1 MLITIVRCSMV
12 LGASLFVQP
21 LLLRLHPN
29 RMPNHNKEKDAER
42 LVDDSQS
49 PQNEAQQTPS
59 GSGDPRTNNFAQ
71 NVPLPFGGPT
81 DNLHPTTQPQGDV
94 TQTNAEVGAPSL
106 RNQQITQEAN
116 QMRNET
122 PEREYQGDTGRS
134 DEQDLPGRMQ
144 DHTSVRPK
152 DVRPDLER
160 GYGSQHHGDEFA
172 ATEVDQREPEDE
184 AEDAA

>member
-1 MLITIVRCSMV
+1 M
-12 LGASLFVQP
+12 A
-21 LLLRLHPN
+21 
-29 RMPNHNKEKDAER
+29 HNTVADAFIPSVMRNDDKGKSADR

-49 PQNEAQQTPS
+49 PQNEAQQS
-59 GSGDPRTNNFAQ
+59 AAGSGDPRTDNSVQ

-81 DNLHPTTQPQGDV
+81 DNLHPTTQPQGDI

-106 RNQQITQEAN
+106 RNQKLTQEAN
-116 QMRNET
+116 QMRGENT
-122 PEREYQGDTGRS
+122 EREYQGDTGRS
-134 DEQDLPGRMQ
+134 HDEKLPGRMQ

-172 ATEVDQREPEDE
+172 GTEVDQSEPNEDE
-184 AEDAA
+184 EEAA